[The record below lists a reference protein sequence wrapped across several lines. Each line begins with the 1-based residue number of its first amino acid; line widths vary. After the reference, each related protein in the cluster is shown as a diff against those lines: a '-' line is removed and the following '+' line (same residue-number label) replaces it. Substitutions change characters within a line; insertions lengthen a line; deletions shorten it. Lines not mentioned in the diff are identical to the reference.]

1 MFEYDIH
8 MRLAFWVSLFL
19 LAPALAAAQSNV
31 TVELTQAGRLIAASQ
46 GSSPEQLAAEIKTQI
61 DEAYRT
67 NDVPGY
73 LRSFTDAT
81 GFSQRG
87 LAVDYVSVPSSVIV
101 GIGANAAVAS
111 KDLLEENRP
120 TAGAAANFGLMLGA
134 NLAELGLPRFTVYVN
149 GFYHTA
155 STDQL
160 TGHLTSGGAHLQL
173 KLIEPAVDK
182 GGSRAFRWTGLDVT
196 SGFEYTRW
204 TLEARDSLTTNFP
217 TGSGATTIGMEMI
230 STGRFELGSNAVTI
244 PVEASTGFR
253 VLGILSLYVGG
264 GIDFTAGKSTLDA
277 ALTGDIRTTDGPV
290 PVGTDVGTA
299 QVNASGDNTGSPAAL
314 RALLG
319 LQVNLWKLKIFAQGN
334 VSQTPAASVSAGLRL
349 VL

>member
-1 MFEYDIH
+1 MFEYDIL
-8 MRLAFWVSLFL
+8 MRLAFWLSLFL

-31 TVELTQAGRLIAASQ
+31 TVELTPAGRLIAASQ
-46 GSSPEQLAAEIKTQI
+46 GSSPEQLAAEIKGEI

-73 LRSFTDAT
+73 LRAFTDAT

-87 LAVDYVSVPSSVIV
+87 LAVDYVSVPSSVII
-101 GIGANAAVAS
+101 GLGANVAVSS

-120 TAGAAANFGLMLGA
+120 TAGIAANFGLMLGA
-134 NLAELGLPRFTVYVN
+134 NLAELGLPRWTVYAN

-160 TGHLTSGGAHLQL
+160 TGHLTSGGVHLQL
-173 KLIEPAVDK
+173 KLIEPADDK

-204 TLEARDSLTTNFP
+204 TLEARDSLTNSFP
-217 TGSGATTIGMEMI
+217 TGSGATAVDMTMT

-253 VLGILSLYVGG
+253 VLGILSLYFGG

-277 ALTGDIRTTDGPV
+277 ALTGDIRTTSGDV
-290 PVGTDVGTA
+290 EVGSA
-299 QVNASGDNTGSPAAL
+299 QVTASGDNTGSPAAA

-319 LQVNLWKLKIFAQGN
+319 LQVNLWKLKVFVQGN